1 MEDQSKTRL
10 VWALALSIFAAE
22 AMLFVRWIPDD
33 AFISFRYAANL
44 SAGNGMVFNPGE
56 RVEGMSNPL
65 WTALLGAATR
75 AGLDTVWT
83 AVTLSLACSLASII
97 FTFKLFEAV
106 LDPGGAVSPHGMDH
120 EVERRRFLG
129 LRTVLAAGLVTSLPM
144 IFYATSGLETH
155 AEGVLLLAGTVL
167 HLEAHRRGDAGR
179 MIGSQAALLCVS
191 LLRPEG
197 ILFLLLGSA
206 FILSDSTVRKGAA
219 ARGAA
224 LVPLFVFA
232 AIYTW
237 KASYYGALIPNT
249 YLAKPGASIGYLQPI
264 WRGTFYLVRYF
275 LVSGLVLLLPFC
287 AIAFSTIRR
296 RYACTFIAALI
307 AAQLAF
313 IVFVGGDVLRFDRF
327 TVPFIPLLLAL
338 ALAGFVRLDAL
349 SRVRSRRLSMAAAV
363 FCVTLMVGLNAGRVA
378 IAIQKTCIHD
388 WMHARVHRTL
398 GEFLGEALPGGSVVV
413 NEVGAIAYKSGLVTW
428 DMIGLTDSEVG
439 RILYE
444 SYHRYGD
451 SGTPWSV
458 PRIADYLL
466 SRNASCIIVPSY
478 GPVTAGAPVVGLMH
492 PIWEGVFTHR
502 DLALRYRCWFRT
514 RIHDDKYWNVFI
526 RNDITDPGVDPSS
539 LANTGTPCMAI
550 EECSPGAAGHGN

>member
-1 MEDQSKTRL
+1 MEDHVKTRL
-10 VWALALSIFAAE
+10 VWALALSVFAAE

-44 SAGNGMVFNPGE
+44 AAGNGMVFNPGE

-83 AVTLSLACSLASII
+83 AVTLSLACSLVSII
-97 FTFKLFEAV
+97 MTFRLFAAV
-106 LDPGGAVSPHGMDH
+106 LDADSGATPAGAGY
-120 EVERRRFLG
+120 EGERRRFFG
-129 LRTVLAAGLVTSLPM
+129 LQTVLAAGLITSLPM
-144 IFYATSGLETH
+144 IYYATSGLETH
-155 AEGVLLLAGTVL
+155 AEGVLLLAGTAL
-167 HLEAHRRGDAGR
+167 HLEARRRGGTGR
-179 MIGSQAALLCVS
+179 MIGSQAALLGVA

-206 FILSDSTVRKGAA
+206 FILSGGTRQKTRAAWGAA
-219 ARGAA
+219 V
-224 LVPLFVFA
+224 VPLLVFA

-237 KASYYGALIPNT
+237 KASYYGALLPNT

-264 WRGTFYLVRYF
+264 WRGAFYLVRYF

-287 AIAFSTIRR
+287 AIAFSVRRR
-296 RYACTFIAALI
+296 RYACSLIGALVT
-307 AAQLAF
+307 AQLAF

-327 TVPFIPLLLAL
+327 TVPIIPMLFAL

-363 FCVTLMVGLNAGRVA
+363 FCVTLMVGLNTGRVA

-388 WMHARVHRTL
+388 WMHARVHRVF

-413 NEVGAIAYKSGLVTW
+413 NEVGAIAYESGLVTC
-428 DMIGLTDSEVG
+428 DMIGLTDAEVG

-466 SRNASCIIVPSY
+466 SRNASCIVVPSY
-478 GPVTAGAPVVGLMH
+478 GPVTVGAGAPPAGLMH
-492 PIWEGVFTHR
+492 PIWEGVFTHGT
-502 DLALRYRCWFRT
+502 LAKRYRCWFRL
-514 RIHDDKYWNVFI
+514 RIHEGKYWNVFI
-526 RNDITDPGVDPSS
+526 RNDITDPGADPSA
-539 LANTGTPCMAI
+539 LALTGAPCMTI
-550 EECSPGAAGHGN
+550 EECSAEPGD